1 MKLICGY
8 GVCFS
13 RLFAA
18 NSIHVP
24 KLMFYKMLL
33 FLITFVTH
41 CAFRLYWTVPNP
53 IMNEILGDYL
63 SGARVLED
71 ESTILTYHQRLMF
84 DILVRESHLSA
95 PGERWLYERK
105 KKSRKTINFEPSSI
119 LSLINDTSQ
128 SPPPPTPPI
137 TP

>member
-1 MKLICGY
+1 
-8 GVCFS
+8 
-13 RLFAA
+13 
-18 NSIHVP
+18 
-24 KLMFYKMLL
+24 
-33 FLITFVTH
+33 
-41 CAFRLYWTVPNP
+41 
-53 IMNEILGDYL
+53 MNEILGDYL